1 MERVLEYIREKRMIK
16 TGDKVIV
23 GVSGGADSV
32 CLLFLL
38 KTFSKVL
45 GITLSVIHIEH
56 GIRGKESQK
65 DAAFVENL
73 CREWNLPCRVER
85 RDIPALSKEWK
96 CSEEE
101 AGRRVRYEVFQREKE
116 MLGADRIA
124 VAHNRDDQAET
135 ILWNLVRGSGLTGLG
150 GIRPIRGEIIR
161 PLLILTRT
169 EIEEILKKEGVSWRE
184 DASNQELTYTRNR
197 IRKKILPLLKEE
209 MNCQAAEHIAQA
221 GEKLQEAEEY
231 FRREGQKKAED
242 LGLSR
247 EGAFY
252 LQRSGLLA
260 EASVLRP
267 YILREGLQRFL
278 GISAENFSSVH
289 FKEILGLLEK
299 QSGKKLSLPKN
310 LLVRT
315 EGDYLI
321 FEKDGRM
328 EESFSEE
335 TELLIPGETRFGGL
349 TFRTSLES
357 YKKEIIP
364 EKIYTKWFDYDT
376 IKNTVYLRKRQSGDF
391 LAINREG
398 GVKTLKKYMIDEKI
412 PSGER
417 SRICLL
423 ADGSHILWIVGHR
436 ISEAYKVRET
446 TKRVLKVQIMEE
458 TEHGR

>member
-1 MERVLEYIREKRMIK
+1 MERVLKYIREKQMVK
-16 TGDKVIV
+16 PGDRVIV

-38 KTFSKVL
+38 KTFAPVL

-65 DAAFVENL
+65 DADFVENL
-73 CREWNLPCRVER
+73 CGEWNLPCRVER
-85 RDIPALSKEWK
+85 RDIPGLSKEWK

-116 MLGADRIA
+116 ALGGNRIA

-169 EIEEILKKEGVSWRE
+169 EIEEILKKEGIPWRE
-184 DASNQELTYTRNR
+184 DASNQELIYTRNR

-209 MNCQAAEHIAQA
+209 LNSQAAEHIVQA
-221 GEKLQEAEEY
+221 GEKIQAAEEY
-231 FRREGQKKAED
+231 FCREGRRKAER
-242 LGLSR
+242 LGKAG
-247 EGAFY
+247 EGGFY
-252 LQRSGLLA
+252 LQKSGLLQ

-267 YILREGLQRFL
+267 YILREGMKEFL
-278 GISAENFSSVH
+278 GISPENFSSVH
-289 FKEILGLLEK
+289 FQEILELLEK
-299 QSGKKLSLPKN
+299 QSGKKLSLPKK

-315 EGDYLI
+315 EGDYLV
-321 FEKDGRM
+321 FEKNGQKKED
-328 EESFSEE
+328 FSEE
-335 TELLIPGETRFGGL
+335 MELLIPGETHFGGL
-349 TFRTSLES
+349 TFKTSVEP

-376 IKNTVYLRKRQSGDF
+376 IKNTVHLRKRQRGDF
-391 LAINREG
+391 LTINREG
-398 GVKTLKKYMIDEKI
+398 NVKTLKKYMIDEKI

-417 SRICLL
+417 ERICLL
-423 ADGSHILWIVGHR
+423 ADGAHILWIVGYR

-458 TEHGR
+458 TEDGR